1 MNGNN
6 ISAELAVET
15 LRSAVRVQKPKRG
28 LIIHSDQGS
37 QFSSKEFG
45 DFCKDFGIQQSMS
58 RAGCLY
64 DNAPMERYYNTLKNE
79 YSNLFS
85 FKTKN
90 EMDQEI
96 NQFTYEWYNKERPHT
111 YNNGLPPARAREA

>member
-1 MNGNN
+1 MNGHN

-15 LRSAVRVQKPKRG
+15 LRNAVRVQKPKRG

-90 EMDQEI
+90 EMDQGI
-96 NQFTYEWYNKERPHT
+96 NHFAYEWYNKERPHT